1 MAQQFATMDLS
12 LLCTCNVFVFA
23 FARATIYL
31 SVFPILL
38 YLHLPG
44 LQSTWLSFIFVFV
57 LAWATIYLS
66 LLHICICICICLGY
80 NLPLSPFYLSLYLPG
95 LQSTNL
101 SPSYLYLPTIYIPLP
116 PLLLS
121 ENLRELHSSP
131 VTCLVSTV
139 RR

>member
-1 MAQQFATMDLS
+1 MDLS
-12 LLCTCNVFVFA
+12 LLCTYNVFLFV

-31 SVFPILL
+31 SVFPMLL

-44 LQSTWLSFIFVFV
+44 LQSTSLSFIFVFV
-57 LAWATIYLS
+57 FAWATIYLS
-66 LLHICICICICLGY
+66 LFHVCLCICLGY
-80 NLPLSPFYLSLYLPG
+80 NLH
-95 LQSTNL
+95 L
-101 SPSYLYLPTIYIPLP
+101 SPSYLYLYLYLPTIYIPLP